1 MSNEATLPPRLDW
14 IEAAKGIG
22 ITFVVLVHSMI
33 PWLNPVTIHLS
44 SFTIPLFFV
53 LGGLTYNNERHR
65 EDVRSFAIS
74 RGKQFL
80 IPYFC
85 LYAIMMGLFVPL
97 SPNIDTALTPL
108 DILYWFLYGNGPP
121 LSASHLWFLP
131 VMYFGLMTF
140 VVTDRLMQNLPSNAR
155 LILVAVFPLLAVAI
169 QFLLF
174 PNLVPWRISGVLIAA
189 TFVLFGNMM
198 RNFRGLGTWMTR
210 SRIDDFIV
218 FIALS
223 ALLIL
228 LSSLN
233 GFTDIA
239 VDNFGVNVYLYLAA
253 GLTGTTIVFLASG
266 VIAFSTRAKNLFKG
280 LGKNSQELY
289 EIHPVA
295 FYLVPLIGFI
305 FSVPLGA
312 PEFYDFL
319 WPARFLLGVAVSFV
333 LTKYVITRNR
343 LLSVI
348 FRGSPRTTPSK
359 TFSTDAEP

>member
-1 MSNEATLPPRLDW
+1 MATEVTLPPRLDW
-14 IEAAKGIG
+14 IEVAKGIG

-65 EDVRSFAIS
+65 GDLRSFAIS

-85 LYAIMMGLFVPL
+85 LYALMMGLFVPL
-97 SPNIDTALTPL
+97 SPSIDTALTPSDVL
-108 DILYWFLYGNGPP
+108 FWFLYGNGPP

-131 VMYFGLMTF
+131 VMYFGLMAF
-140 VVTDRLMQNLPSNAR
+140 VVADKLMRNLPSNSR
-155 LILVAVFPLLAVAI
+155 LILIVIFPLLAVGI
-169 QFLLF
+169 QALF
-174 PNLVPWRISGVLIAA
+174 HPNLVPWRVSGILISA
-189 TFVLFGNMM
+189 TFALFGNIM
-198 RNFRGLGTWMTR
+198 RDFRGLGTWMTR
-210 SRIDDFIV
+210 SRVDDFAA
-218 FIALS
+218 FIILS
-223 ALLIL
+223 VLLIL
-228 LSSLN
+228 VSSLN

-266 VIAFSTRAKNLFKG
+266 VIAFSSRPKNLFKG

-295 FYLVPLIGFI
+295 FYIVPLIGVI
-305 FSVPLGA
+305 LSLPLGA
-312 PEFYDFL
+312 PELHDML
-319 WPARFLLGVAVSFV
+319 WPARFFLGVAVGFV

-343 LLSVI
+343 ILSVI
-348 FRGSPRTTPSK
+348 FRGSPRTISTEK
-359 TFSTDAEP
+359 TT